1 MTNRVKNP
9 LRDADIRPALR
20 SYLVSQLDDPRDT
33 AILEELGICRGQG
46 RADLALV
53 NGELHGYEIKSDR
66 DTPRRLANQI
76 DFYSQVFSQATL
88 VVGKQ
93 LTTATREAVPLWWG
107 ILQVKRGANDLHFRA
122 VRPARSNPRRD
133 VRSLVEFLWLD
144 DAIALLERRGAA
156 RGVRG
161 KPRRVV
167 WDRICEHFD
176 VDEVDAAVRHHLKAR
191 PDEKERP
198 PQR

>member
-1 MTNRVKNP
+1 MSTRSQGS

-20 SYLVSQLDDPRDT
+20 SYLARQFQAPGDAVF
-33 AILEELGICRGQG
+33 IEELGICRGQV

-53 NGELHGYEIKSDR
+53 NGQLHGYEIKSDR
-66 DTPRRLANQI
+66 DTPRRLANQV
-76 DFYSQVFSQATL
+76 DFYSRVFSQATV

-93 LTTATREAVPLWWG
+93 MAAPARQVVPPWRG
-107 ILQVKRGANDLHFRA
+107 ILQVTQDTTDLHFRA
-122 VRPARSNPRRD
+122 VRRARSNPRRD
-133 VRSLVEFLWLD
+133 PRALVEFLWLK
-144 DAIALLERRGAA
+144 DAIALLEQRGAA

-176 VDEVDAAVRHHLKAR
+176 VDEVEAAVRHHLKAR
-191 PDEKERP
+191 ADDSVPP